1 MGKIEELIE
10 AVRSI
15 PGKKLR
21 KNLVG
26 NLRQY
31 ATITETGA
39 SVLEE
44 NVTARSYVEEVFPKI
59 VANDFVKNV
68 ESAKRSAAKILE
80 LLEEDPQN
88 IEDPKVHEHFTKLN
102 DAVRSVQSR
111 LKESWKQ
118 KIESRVKA
126 FEPLALAARQARMP
140 GSENLMKSIA
150 DLSSETKAV
159 PTRDAD
165 VTRMKKIN
173 SELDASIS
181 NLGLV
186 GKGGDF
192 LKSATAGTAKA
203 EELRDPEVIEF
214 LDLHK
219 LWPVLSVSIK

>member
-1 MGKIEELIE
+1 MGRIEDLIE
-10 AVRSI
+10 TVRSI

-44 NVTARSYVEEVFPKI
+44 NVSAHFYVEEVFPKI
-59 VANDFVKNV
+59 VPSDFLKNV

-88 IEDPKVHEHFTKLN
+88 MENPKVHEHFTKLN
-102 DAVRSVQSR
+102 DSVRSVQSR

-118 KIESRVKA
+118 KIDSRVKA
-126 FEPLALAARQARMP
+126 FEPLALAARQARMA
-140 GSENLMKSIA
+140 GAENLMKSVA
-150 DLSSETKAV
+150 DLSTETKAI
-159 PTRDAD
+159 PIGDAD

-173 SELDASIS
+173 NEVDDSIS

-192 LKSATAGTAKA
+192 LKSATAGTARA
-203 EELRDPEVIEF
+203 EDLRDPEVVDF
-214 LDLHK
+214 LDMHK
-219 LWPVLSVSIK
+219 LWSVLTVSIK